1 MPDVAYLGAFDDSR
15 RHRILNGVM
24 PPHDELQRLASNLR
38 WTWHRATR
46 ALFEDLAGGGWDA
59 AHTDPV
65 RIVDELSEDRL
76 VAIAEDER
84 LRGRIAALARDLDD
98 ELRSRDT
105 WLTRSG
111 GDTNRTVAY
120 LSAEFGLT
128 DRLAI
133 YSGGLGVLA
142 GDHLRSASDLGLPLV
157 AVGLAYDDGYFRQVI
172 DEHGQQHAAPA
183 SNDFAAL
190 PVEPVVDAAGDRV
203 VVEVPN
209 GDGPVRIQAWL
220 VRVGR
225 VPLYLLDTEVEGN
238 APHQRAIT
246 GQLYGGDQDTRL
258 RQELVLGVGGLRL
271 LAAVGVEPA
280 VVHLNEGHAAFAGI
294 ERLGLHRRAGH
305 GLDQAVAAVR
315 DELVFTTHT
324 PVPAGHDTFPW
335 ELASFHLQPLSDHLD
350 VAFEGLWELA
360 THEGVGPWNQTTLAL
375 RLAGRTNGVA
385 RLHGRVSREMW
396 AHLWPDRPTEEVPIG
411 HITNGVHPDAWTGP
425 EIADVLADQLG
436 ADWSTHTDPA
446 RFDALR
452 SVDRQ
457 RLWEAHGRARR
468 RLVDTVRGR
477 LAVQSTRTGAAADG
491 AGLDPAALTI
501 GFARRFA
508 TYKRGTL
515 LARDVDRLAA
525 ILGDDQRPVQIV
537 IAGKAHP
544 ADLEGQ
550 RLIAELVG
558 LSRDPRMHGRLVFV
572 ENYDL
577 QLAADLVAGC
587 DVWLNTP
594 LRPNEASGTSGMKA
608 AMNGVLNLSTLDGWW
623 DEAVTDL
630 GHHTEH
636 GFGWAIG
643 DGHLDDDRQAQDD
656 RDADAFY
663 RLLAEEVVPTF
674 HDRDALGLPQ
684 RWITMMIDAVRLL
697 TPRFSTQRMV
707 ADYAARYGL
716 VEHSVADGGDDH
728 GR

>member
-1 MPDVAYLGAFDDSR
+1 MSDGPA
-15 RHRILNGVM
+15 GVRN
-24 PPHDELQRLASNLR
+24 ELRRLASNLR
-38 WTWHRATR
+38 WSWHRPTR
-46 ALFEDLAGGGWDA
+46 ALFEQLAGGGFDA
-59 AHTDPV
+59 ASTDPLRMV
-65 RIVDELSEDRL
+65 GELSESRL
-76 VAIAEDER
+76 AAIDSDELLRSRVAS
-84 LRGRIAALARDLDD
+84 LARELDD
-98 ELRSRDT
+98 HLTSRDT
-105 WLTRSG
+105 WFDRSG
-111 GDTNRTVAY
+111 GDRGRTVAY

-172 DEHGQQHAAPA
+172 DEHGQQHAVAA
-183 SNDFAAL
+183 TNDFAAL
-190 PVEPVVDAAGDRV
+190 PVEPVVDAGGDRV

-209 GDGPVRIQAWL
+209 GDGPVRVQAWL

-238 APHQRAIT
+238 TPHQRAIT

-271 LAAVGVEPA
+271 LAAVGIEPD

-294 ERLGLHRRAGH
+294 ERLGVHRRAGH
-305 GLDQAVAAVR
+305 LLDQAIAAVR

-335 ELASFHLQPLSDHLD
+335 ELVSFHLQPMSDHLD

-375 RLAGRTNGVA
+375 RLAGQTNGVA
-385 RLHGRVSREMW
+385 RLHGHVSREMW
-396 AHLWPDRPTEEVPIG
+396 AHLWPDRPREQVPIG
-411 HITNGVHPDAWTGP
+411 HITNGVHPDMWTGP
-425 EIADVLADQLG
+425 EIAEILADHLG
-436 ADWSTHTDPA
+436 ADWSKQADA
-446 RFDALR
+446 DRFDALL

-477 LAVQSTRTGAAADG
+477 LAVQSERTGTAADG
-491 AGLDPAALTI
+491 RGLDPDALTI

-525 ILGDDQRPVQIV
+525 IMGDDQRPVQII

-558 LSRDPRMHGRLVFV
+558 LSRDPRLHGRLVFV

-577 QLAADLVAGC
+577 KLAADLVAGC

-608 AMNGVLNLSTLDGWW
+608 AMNGGLNLSTLDGWW
-623 DEAVTDL
+623 DEAVADL
-630 GHHTEH
+630 SGNSEH
-636 GFGWAIG
+636 GFGWVIS
-643 DGHLDDDRQAQDD
+643 DGHLDDDRHAQDD
-656 RDADAFY
+656 RDADALY
-663 RLLAEEVVPTF
+663 RLLADEVVPTF
-674 HDRDALGLPQ
+674 HDRDAHGLPQ
-684 RWITMMIDAVRLL
+684 RWITMMVDAVRLL

-716 VEHSVADGGDDH
+716 VERSLADAGDH
-728 GR
+728 LRH